1 MQPTAATI
9 AKAIHAHIAA
19 LQQPGVLSARPGFRV
34 KDGWLTATPA
44 IVVTVEK
51 KAQPSAA
58 ENVLPREIDGIPVDV
73 RQASAA
79 KYARVTDPEGYAA
92 RFGPYPDA
100 GAVPEFRSE
109 LKLTSE
115 PTARL
120 LGLVPELA
128 KPSKPNLPYV
138 PADVPLA
145 AFDGETTIE
154 LCASPDSGWPTLKAF
169 LQGTKRT
176 LTVGMYDWTSQHILD
191 TAEATLKG
199 EKLNLVLDHPALNP
213 TADHPD
219 ETTVND
225 LRAKLGNDLD
235 QAWALERMDPLA
247 TAWTFPTA
255 YHIKVAV
262 RDQESFWL
270 SSGNWNNSNQPEI
283 DPVHNPGEAAAATS
297 GDRDWH
303 VIVSEPGLA
312 KVFEAYL
319 LNDLAI
325 AAQHNQPPSAS
336 AAALQPVLLPMAQT
350 PPFHHFF
357 SAQTITGQMRL
368 TPLLTPDPG
377 VYVKAVLAL
386 IAGAQKTL
394 HLQFQYIELPKTA
407 SPATT
412 PFAELVQAVIDRQ
425 HAGVEVEI
433 VMSEYE
439 TAGYLEQLQA
449 AGLDVVNSVKIQ
461 NNVHN
466 KGVIVD
472 GTRVLVSSQNWSG
485 DGVLLNRDAGLLIE
499 NVDAAAYFEQIF
511 QHDWQYLAAPKV
523 LND

>member
-1 MQPTAATI
+1 
-9 AKAIHAHIAA
+9 
-19 LQQPGVLSARPGFRV
+19 
-34 KDGWLTATPA
+34 
-44 IVVTVEK
+44 
-51 KAQPSAA
+51 
-58 ENVLPREIDGIPVDV
+58 
-73 RQASAA
+73 
-79 KYARVTDPEGYAA
+79 
-92 RFGPYPDA
+92 
-100 GAVPEFRSE
+100 
-109 LKLTSE
+109 
-115 PTARL
+115 
-120 LGLVPELA
+120 
-128 KPSKPNLPYV
+128 
-138 PADVPLA
+138 
-145 AFDGETTIE
+145 
-154 LCASPDSGWPTLKAF
+154 
-169 LQGTKRT
+169 
-176 LTVGMYDWTSQHILD
+176 
-191 TAEATLKG
+191 
-199 EKLNLVLDHPALNP
+199 
-213 TADHPD
+213 
-219 ETTVND
+219 
-225 LRAKLGNDLD
+225 
-235 QAWALERMDPLA
+235 
-247 TAWTFPTA
+247 
-255 YHIKVAV
+255 
-262 RDQESFWL
+262 
-270 SSGNWNNSNQPEI
+270 
-283 DPVHNPGEAAAATS
+283 VHNPGEAAAATS

-425 HAGVEVEI
+425 QAGVEVEI